1 MKISS
6 DARSYYERLGGE
18 MPLRSLVQHFYR
30 HMDELE
36 ESRAIRAMHAAD
48 LSLAENKLFMF
59 LSGWL
64 GGPPLYTDKFGHP
77 RLRMRHLPFAID
89 ESARDQWMLCMQL
102 ALDDVVD
109 EQALRTELLHAL
121 HAVADFMRNR
131 P

>member
-6 DARSYYERLGGE
+6 DARSYYGRPGGE
-18 MPLRSLVQHFYR
+18 PPLRSLVQHFYR
-30 HMDELE
+30 HMDKLE

-77 RLRMRHLPFAID
+77 RLRMRHLPFTIN
-89 ESARDQWMLCMQL
+89 ESARDQWMMC
-102 ALDDVVD
+102 
-109 EQALRTELLHAL
+109 
-121 HAVADFMRNR
+121 
-131 P
+131 